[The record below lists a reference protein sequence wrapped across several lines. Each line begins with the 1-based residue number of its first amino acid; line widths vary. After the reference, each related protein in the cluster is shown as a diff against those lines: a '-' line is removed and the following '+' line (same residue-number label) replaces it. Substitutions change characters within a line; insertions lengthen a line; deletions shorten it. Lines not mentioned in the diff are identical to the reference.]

1 MPPVAKHHQITR
13 CGLVGRRRDCAT
25 PTNTPDMSI
34 TLKGHANNAA
44 STETIRLL
52 RGGWDGQFQSSAKSC
67 GFGQ

>member
-13 CGLVGRRRDCAT
+13 CGLVGRRRGCAT
-25 PTNTPDMSI
+25 PTNTPNMRI

-52 RGGWDGQFQSSAKSC
+52 RGGWDGKDSSVSELC
-67 GFGQ
+67 